1 MSLRNVSPIFI
12 SMMLL
17 ALCAPRLFAPKL
29 RAKHKKDNALRAS
42 PRLQPHSRR

>member
-1 MSLRNVSPIFI
+1 MSLRNLSPIFI

-29 RAKHKKDNALRAS
+29 RAKHKKDGALQAS
-42 PRLQPHSRR
+42 SDLQPHSR